1 MKKTLSTPPA
11 AAPVP
16 ATQPPAPEV
25 EDWVSD
31 TPSETLYQLE
41 MWQQETIES
50 IDMTRREYVSL
61 KRHLAGSRGIIP
73 VAAEPVTEPIAA
85 PVSKLDPMNASL
97 SELSPEQEQEVRAAL
112 LSRLQQQLAGMETCQ
127 MQSITWYV
135 DVVEADRGCD
145 TPAQD
150 FITTLVLHNY
160 VRPLIPDN
168 AARLLEEF
176 RKNFDC
182 MVDAARIFSAKYP
195 KAVKAAAAA

>member
-1 MKKTLSTPPA
+1 MPDTPPDHTYCLDMYENND
-11 AAPVP
+11 V
-16 ATQPPAPEV
+16 
-25 EDWVSD
+25 
-31 TPSETLYQLE
+31 
-41 MWQQETIES
+41 S
-50 IDMTRREYVSL
+50 IDSYELTRAEFNTL
-61 KRHLAGSRGIIP
+61 KRHLAGLRGIAP
-73 VAAEPVTEPIAA
+73 AAAEPATEPTTV
-85 PVSKLDPMNASL
+85 PQTTLDPMEVSL
-97 SELSPEQEQEVRAAL
+97 SELSPEQEREVRAAL
-112 LSRLQQQLAGMETCQ
+112 LARLQQQLAGMETCQ